1 MNPTTLPL
9 QKYLIALHEKYRGL
23 TDGAVADYIP
33 ELAKADP
40 DSFGICIV
48 TADGYAYEVGDC
60 AREFTMQSL
69 SKPAVYAAAL
79 ADQGRERVL
88 RKVGVEPSGEAF
100 NSPAA
105 ATIIAAGQEHDDRDS

>member
-79 ADQGRERVL
+79 ADQGAVPRAD
-88 RKVGVEPSGEAF
+88 GQPPSRHQ
-100 NSPAA
+100 P
-105 ATIIAAGQEHDDRDS
+105 GQEQLAQGSDGGLQGSVGGGR